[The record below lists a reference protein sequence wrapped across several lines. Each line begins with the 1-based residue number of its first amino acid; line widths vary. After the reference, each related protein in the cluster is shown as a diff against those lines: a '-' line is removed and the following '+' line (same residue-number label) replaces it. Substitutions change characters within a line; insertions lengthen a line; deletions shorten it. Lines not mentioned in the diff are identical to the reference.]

1 MRPFKTAGR
10 HIPRYRGKVGQT
22 VHVPSEKNGDW
33 RTCET
38 LGEAALALTFE
49 FDRDVLAYET
59 QSRVDYRINNKKR
72 MGFSDL
78 RVWRRGHAPHHYE
91 VRLDAALES
100 SRAQEKLDA
109 KREAL
114 EDVGEGMTVVPRS
127 EALREPGYSNRK
139 FLYRFRCYAVSAASL
154 NYLLGLVGG
163 ESPKVLSIAEAL
175 DELRRA
181 SMPAATL
188 YYAMATGLVQF
199 DWDAPIKESAKVWG
213 RKK

>member
-78 RVWRRGHAPHHYE
+78 RVWRRGHAPRHYE

-127 EALREPGYSNRK
+127 EALREPGHSNRK
-139 FLYRFRCYAVSAASL
+139 FLYRFRRATVSAASL
-154 NYLLGLVGG
+154 NYLLGLVAG
-163 ESPKVLSIAEAL
+163 EPPKILSIGEAL
-175 DELRRA
+175 DELRWA
-181 SMPAATL
+181 SVPAATL